1 MTLSSLWMGLVARV
15 PCVVCAQLGYETPA
29 QVHHMR
35 DGNLGKRQS
44 DFLTIAVCPEHHT
57 GSYSIHKDR
66 ERFERQFGSELQ
78 LLALTIEGVARVLMR
93 MGVK

>member
-1 MTLSSLWMGLVARV
+1 MSLWMSLVAQV
-15 PCVVCAQLGYETPA
+15 PCVVCQQLGITDSPV

-44 DFLTIAVCPEHHT
+44 DHLTIALCPEHHA
-57 GSYSIHKDR
+57 GSYSIHTDR

-78 LLALTIEGVARVLMR
+78 LLAMTVAGVEKILKAK
-93 MGVK
+93 GVR